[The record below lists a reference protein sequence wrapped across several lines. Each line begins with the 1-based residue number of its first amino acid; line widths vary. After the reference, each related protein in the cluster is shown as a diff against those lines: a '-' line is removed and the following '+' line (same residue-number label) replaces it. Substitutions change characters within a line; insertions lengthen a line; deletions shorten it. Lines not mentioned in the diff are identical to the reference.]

1 MICKIFDNNDNLL
14 LSIESFG
21 GLKTLPN
28 GKKPLH
34 PEFYKNNYSFNFPVP
49 FDDKTNKPILNNN
62 TVNAILDEYKQRT
75 FNKDNKPTTT
85 TVKFIKDT
93 MDTVNNGGHPS
104 CVANETENMPFI
116 KPNDADFINV
126 SKYNVAF
133 CILKVINCVV
143 YIGAIVRDI
152 LSKKETL
159 LDMSGTKNG
168 KVSLCSED
176 TED

>member
-1 MICKIFDNNDNLL
+1 
-14 LSIESFG
+14 
-21 GLKTLPN
+21 
-28 GKKPLH
+28 
-34 PEFYKNNYSFNFPVP
+34 
-49 FDDKTNKPILNNN
+49 
-62 TVNAILDEYKQRT
+62 
-75 FNKDNKPTTT
+75 
-85 TVKFIKDT
+85 

-104 CVANETENMPFI
+104 CVTNETENMPFI
-116 KPNDADFINV
+116 KPNDTDFINV